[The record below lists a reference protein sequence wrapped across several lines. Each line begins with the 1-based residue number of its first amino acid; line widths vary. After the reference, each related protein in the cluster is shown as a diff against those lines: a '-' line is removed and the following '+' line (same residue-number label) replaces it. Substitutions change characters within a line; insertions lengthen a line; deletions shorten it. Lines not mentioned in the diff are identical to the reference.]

1 MMDDWKS
8 LFRPHILA
16 RGLDYYES
24 GAVEALE
31 RTEHGFHARV
41 EGTEDYEVDIWIK
54 DNRIHDMECSCPYAL
69 GGEYCKHM
77 AAVLYEAEEG
87 EEGAKGTVQAGR
99 EGSGK
104 TWEEQYQESRK
115 ELRDVIDG
123 IPEEELRHILE
134 TMALEDQSLRNRIL
148 TKYSTT
154 ISLGQ
159 MVRLKREIEDIAY
172 RYSDRSGYVD
182 WESAGGYISEMETFL
197 YDKVQAVIDKG
208 CYMQAFELTNQVFV
222 TIGNQDMDDSDGG
235 TDMVADTCYKIW
247 QQLLEKCGEQDK
259 NKMQSWFEMHQADG
273 AVMDYMEGYIGDFL
287 MNEFHDREILLK
299 KMEELDHQIEKRRES
314 TDCGKCYSSYRGFEN
329 NILKRLQIMKALGAS
344 EEELRQYRR
353 KNRGFAAVRMLE
365 IEEFIQAGK
374 NRDAVRVLMESKE
387 LDRKFP
393 VWVKEYSQKLI
404 ELYKQM
410 HMDKEY
416 KEELL
421 FQVFFCGQDNLEPI
435 ARLKE
440 VCKPG
445 EWEQNRE
452 RLLKCPSCQSIKLS
466 LLESE
471 KMFDRLLDE
480 VISNGSIYMMDRYEK
495 VLKKAY
501 PDRMR
506 TAYAAY
512 VKSQAENVSD
522 RRRYKELVVY
532 LKKIASYPRGRET
545 ACEIAREWRTL
556 YKRRTAM
563 MDELRKAG
571 L

>member
-31 RTEHGFHARV
+31 RTGHGFHARV

-54 DNRIHDMECSCPYAL
+54 DNRIHDMGCSCPYAL

-87 EEGAKGTVQAGR
+87 AGR
-99 EGSGK
+99 EVSDK
-104 TWEEQYQESRK
+104 TWEERYQDSRK
-115 ELRDVIDG
+115 ELRDVIQG
-123 IPEEELRHILE
+123 IPEEELRRILE
-134 TMALEDQSLRNRIL
+134 NMALEDESLRNRIL
-148 TKYSTT
+148 TRYSAT
-154 ISLGQ
+154 INLGQ
-159 MVRLKREIEDIAY
+159 MVKLKKEIEDIAY
-172 RYSDRSGYVD
+172 RYSDRYGYVD
-182 WESAGGYISEMETFL
+182 WESAGGYISEMESFL
-197 YDKVQAVIDKG
+197 YDKVQAVIEKG
-208 CYMQAFELTNQVFV
+208 CYMQAFELTNQVFA
-222 TIGNQDMDDSDGG
+222 TIGNQDMDDSAGG
-235 TDMVADTCYKIW
+235 TDMVADACYKIW
-247 QQLLEKCGEQDK
+247 QQILEKCGEQDK
-259 NKMQSWFEMHQADG
+259 NKMRSWFEKHQADG
-273 AVMDYMEGYIGDFL
+273 TVIDYMEGYIGDFL
-287 MNEFHDREILLK
+287 MNEFHDRELLQK
-299 KMEELDHQIEKRRES
+299 KMEELDQQIEKRGES

-329 NILKRLQIMKALGAS
+329 NILKRLQIMKVLGAS
-344 EEELRQYRR
+344 EEEIGQYRK
-353 KNRGFAAVRMLE
+353 KNRRFAAVRMLE

-387 LDRKFP
+387 LDRKSP

-421 FQVFFCGQDNLEPI
+421 FQVFFCVQDSLAHI
-435 ARLKE
+435 AKLKE
-440 VCKPG
+440 VCEPK

-452 RLLKCPSCQSIKLS
+452 RLLECPSGQSIKLP
-466 LLESE
+466 LLVSE
-471 KMFDRLLDE
+471 KMFERLLDE
-480 VISNGSIYMMDRYEK
+480 VISSGSIYMMDQYEK

-501 PDRMR
+501 PDRMMA
-506 TAYAAY
+506 AYAAY
-512 VKSQAENVSD
+512 VKGQAEIVSD
-522 RRRYKELVVY
+522 RRRYKELMAY
-532 LKKIASYPRGRET
+532 LKKIASYPQGRET
-545 ACEIAREWRTL
+545 AGEIAREWRML

>member
-31 RTEHGFHARV
+31 RTGHGFHARV
-41 EGTEDYEVDIWIK
+41 EGAEDYEVDIWIK

-77 AAVLYEAEEG
+77 AAVLYKAEEG
-87 EEGAKGTVQAGR
+87 KGR
-99 EGSGK
+99 EASDK
-104 TWEEQYQESRK
+104 TWEERYQDSRK
-115 ELRDVIDG
+115 ELRDVIQG

-134 TMALEDQSLRNRIL
+134 NMALEDESLRNRIL
-148 TKYSTT
+148 TRYSAT

-159 MVRLKREIEDIAY
+159 IIRLKKEIEDIAY
-172 RYSDRSGYVD
+172 RYSDRYGYVD
-182 WESAGGYISEMETFL
+182 WESAGGYISEMESFL
-197 YDKVQAVIDKG
+197 YDKVQALIEKG
-208 CYMQAFELTNQVFV
+208 CYMQAFELTNQVFA
-222 TIGNQDMDDSDGG
+222 TIGNQDMDDSAGG
-235 TDMVADTCYKIW
+235 TDMVADACYKIW
-247 QQLLEKCGEQDK
+247 QQILEKCGGQDK
-259 NKMQSWFEMHQADG
+259 NKMQSWFEKHQSDG
-273 AVMDYMEGYIGDFL
+273 TVIDYMEGYIGDFL
-287 MNEFHDREILLK
+287 MNEFHDRELLQK
-299 KMEELDHQIEKRRES
+299 KMEELDQQIEKRGES

-329 NILKRLQIMKALGAS
+329 NILKRLQIMKDLGAS
-344 EEELRQYRR
+344 EEEIGQYRK
-353 KNRGFAAVRMLE
+353 KNRRFAAVRMLE

-374 NRDAVRVLMESKE
+374 NREAVRVLMESKE
-387 LDRKFP
+387 LDRKSP
-393 VWVKEYSQKLI
+393 AWVKEYSQKLI

-421 FQVFFCGQDNLEPI
+421 FQVFFCEQDSLDPI
-435 ARLKE
+435 AKLKE
-440 VCKPG
+440 VCEPK

-452 RLLKCPSCQSIKLS
+452 RLLECPSVQGIKLS

-480 VISNGSIYMMDRYEK
+480 VISSGSIYMMDRYEK

-512 VKSQAENVSD
+512 VKKQAEIVSD
-522 RRRYKELVVY
+522 RRRYKELMAY
-532 LKKIASYPRGRET
+532 LKKIASYPQGRET
-545 ACEIAREWRTL
+545 AGEIAREWRML